1 MDRGTLAARYF
12 TQGYNCAQSV
22 ALAFTD
28 VTGLTPEQSAR
39 MVSGFGGGVG
49 RLREVCGAVSGMVFV
64 ASCLY
69 GYDAPNPEA
78 QQQLYAL
85 IQQLA
90 GEFKAQTGSV
100 ICREILKNPPRIPPP
115 IPGPQNTTPSAPA
128 PGCATWPPTPWS
140 GTSPNTQSSK
150 KLTVESCQF

>member
-100 ICREILKNPPRIPPP
+100 ICREILKNPP
-115 IPGPQNTTPSAPA
+115 TD
-128 PGCATWPPTPWS
+128 PTPDPR
-140 GTSPNTQSSK
+140 TAEYYAQRPCARMCYLAANALERYIAEHTEQ
-150 KLTVESCQF
+150 